1 VTSNANKI
9 DLILYYSNIF
19 VAFAESN
26 QIGRK
31 KMGWT
36 RSDCRNYL

>member
-1 VTSNANKI
+1 
-9 DLILYYSNIF
+9 